1 MFRDLTNIIYDK
13 KLRITLI
20 DNCMS
25 INNYEEILIFE
36 DNQVL
41 IKAKNKTI
49 KVKGESLSI
58 TRLEN
63 NEVRIEGKIKTIDL
77 GD

>member
-1 MFRDLTNIIYDK
+1 MFKDLTNIIRDK
-13 KLRITLI
+13 RLRITLL
-20 DNCMS
+20 DNC
-25 INNYEEILIFE
+25 INISNYDDILIFE

-41 IKAKNKTI
+41 VKVKNKTI

-63 NEVRIEGKIKTIDL
+63 NEVQIEGKIKIIDM